1 MEEKIKNIEVRFYGQ
16 DKDWKVSVDGDYP
29 TPFSP
34 PEPYWGS
41 FLGKGKDIRPELEA
55 PFGKALCDR
64 VFNSERQNRLIKT
77 LDSLT
82 TNQSLNFSL
91 MADDPKIHEIPW
103 ELLNIDGT
111 AQGFLL
117 KKGNISITHAR
128 PGITSHLPPA
138 RPPFKVLIVV
148 SLPLEVY
155 ENNPIDLLYELSV
168 IYEALKEYKEIIEI
182 DVLEKASFS
191 KIRDKIL
198 KNQYH
203 IIHFTGHGAP
213 DGLLL
218 ENDEDYT
225 RKRLLKGREIEE
237 LFQGLNVHALILDA
251 CHTATMSFDTSTAL
265 RAHKTGIPIVIANQS
280 SVMDT
285 LATRAIKDIYS
296 SLFMDFPFKVL
307 NSVRLNLKRQWWRPV
322 IFSAIKPN
330 EKIFKAHKIKKRII
344 PVCFK
349 ALGLYQ
355 KGTPFVY
362 RFGPI
367 RRLTEAMEASPYAIL
382 HGIGG
387 AGKSTLA
394 DYIAEF
400 LRGRFEHI
408 VAIDLKAEGVRT
420 IEELVEAITEEFINA
435 SVIDETIGDKILTEK
450 RGMRKW
456 QRLNEVLG
464 NARWLLI
471 LDNFEQFQN
480 EMGIIKDREWKR
492 FLNELINNWSGQ
504 FLITTRL
511 KVLLH
516 ERSPLENTIEI
527 GTFSEAEFDFLL
539 RQIEERESGE
549 REKAREKI
557 EYLKKNKD
565 ILEHY
570 DFHPLFI
577 RRFIDT
583 RPKEIKVLLKDHEI
597 NNVLNFYKDYFEK
610 YRGLKRLLLLDFPF
624 SEGLLE
630 TILKGDLE
638 AKDIIKNR
646 LLILKKNGNYK
657 IYSLI
662 KEYLLGILD
671 LGDEIK
677 REVFED
683 KETKAKLIEEL
694 NRLGN
699 FYYREKPD
707 RAIKFLNEALKLGL
721 GLFGEKHSS
730 VATSYNNLGMA
741 YHAKGDLDKAIGYY
755 HKALEIWLGLFGE
768 RNHDV
773 ATSYN
778 NLGSAYHDKKDLD
791 KAINYYN
798 KALKIWLDLK
808 RHPDVATSYNNL
820 GMAYHDKGDLDK
832 AIGYYHK
839 ALEIWLEIFGERH
852 HDVATSYN
860 NLGGAYHAKG
870 DLDKAIDYFN
880 KALKIW
886 LDLKRHPDVAYV
898 ALGYNNLGS
907 AYHDKGDL
915 NKAINYYNK
924 ALKIRLEIFGERH
937 HDVATSYNNLGSA
950 YRAKGDLDKAIG
962 YHHKALEILLE
973 IFGERHHDVATSY
986 NNLGSA
992 YHAKGDLNKAI
1003 NYYYKALAVNETLRN
1018 ETNEIIYY
1026 MQMAEK
1032 NLVLANLYKEKGKDK
1047 EAINYLCQGAE
1058 MIAETFHFVRAKE
1071 LFPNLYFKQVLN
1083 LFFTAKAL
1091 NVLDNPPDKCKESF
1105 ERLKDLFERLKLLER
1120 KERRAEESI

>member
-218 ENDEDYT
+218 EDDEDYT

-307 NSVRLNLKRQWWRPV
+307 NSVRLNLQRQWWKPV

-511 KVLLH
+511 KVFLH

-741 YHAKGDLDKAIGYY
+741 YHAKGDLDKAIDYY
-755 HKALEIWLGLFGE
+755 NKALKIWLELFGE
-768 RNHDV
+768 RHPDV

-778 NLGSAYHDKKDLD
+778 NLGGAYHDKKDLD
-791 KAINYYN
+791 KAINYY
-798 KALKIWLDLK
+798 
-808 RHPDVATSYNNL
+808 
-820 GMAYHDKGDLDK
+820 
-832 AIGYYHK
+832 
-839 ALEIWLEIFGERH
+839 
-852 HDVATSYN
+852 
-860 NLGGAYHAKG
+860 
-870 DLDKAIDYFN
+870 N

-937 HDVATSYNNLGSA
+937 HDVAQSYNNLGSA
-950 YRAKGDLDKAIG
+950 YHDKGDLDKAID

-992 YHAKGDLNKAI
+992 YHDKGDLNKAI

>member
-1 MEEKIKNIEVRFYGQ
+1 
-16 DKDWKVSVDGDYP
+16 
-29 TPFSP
+29 
-34 PEPYWGS
+34 
-41 FLGKGKDIRPELEA
+41 
-55 PFGKALCDR
+55 
-64 VFNSERQNRLIKT
+64 
-77 LDSLT
+77 
-82 TNQSLNFSL
+82 
-91 MADDPKIHEIPW
+91 
-103 ELLNIDGT
+103 
-111 AQGFLL
+111 
-117 KKGNISITHAR
+117 
-128 PGITSHLPPA
+128 
-138 RPPFKVLIVV
+138 
-148 SLPLEVY
+148 
-155 ENNPIDLLYELSV
+155 
-168 IYEALKEYKEIIEI
+168 
-182 DVLEKASFS
+182 
-191 KIRDKIL
+191 
-198 KNQYH
+198 
-203 IIHFTGHGAP
+203 
-213 DGLLL
+213 
-218 ENDEDYT
+218 
-225 RKRLLKGREIEE
+225 
-237 LFQGLNVHALILDA
+237 
-251 CHTATMSFDTSTAL
+251 
-265 RAHKTGIPIVIANQS
+265 
-280 SVMDT
+280 
-285 LATRAIKDIYS
+285 
-296 SLFMDFPFKVL
+296 
-307 NSVRLNLKRQWWRPV
+307 
-322 IFSAIKPN
+322 
-330 EKIFKAHKIKKRII
+330 
-344 PVCFK
+344 
-349 ALGLYQ
+349 
-355 KGTPFVY
+355 
-362 RFGPI
+362 
-367 RRLTEAMEASPYAIL
+367 
-382 HGIGG
+382 
-387 AGKSTLA
+387 
-394 DYIAEF
+394 
-400 LRGRFEHI
+400 
-408 VAIDLKAEGVRT
+408 
-420 IEELVEAITEEFINA
+420 
-435 SVIDETIGDKILTEK
+435 
-450 RGMRKW
+450 MRKW

-511 KVLLH
+511 KVFLH

-671 LGDEIK
+671 LGDEVK

-699 FYYREKPD
+699 FYSDKNPD

-721 GLFGEKHSS
+721 EL
-730 VATSYNNLGMA
+730 
-741 YHAKGDLDKAIGYY
+741 
-755 HKALEIWLGLFGE
+755 
-768 RNHDV
+768 
-773 ATSYN
+773 
-778 NLGSAYHDKKDLD
+778 
-791 KAINYYN
+791 
-798 KALKIWLDLK
+798 
-808 RHPDVATSYNNL
+808 
-820 GMAYHDKGDLDK
+820 
-832 AIGYYHK
+832 
-839 ALEIWLEIFGERH
+839 
-852 HDVATSYN
+852 
-860 NLGGAYHAKG
+860 
-870 DLDKAIDYFN
+870 
-880 KALKIW
+880 
-886 LDLKRHPDVAYV
+886 
-898 ALGYNNLGS
+898 
-907 AYHDKGDL
+907 
-915 NKAINYYNK
+915 
-924 ALKIRLEIFGERH
+924 
-937 HDVATSYNNLGSA
+937 
-950 YRAKGDLDKAIG
+950 
-962 YHHKALEILLE
+962 
-973 IFGERHHDVATSY
+973 FGERHHDVATSY

>member
-64 VFNSERQNRLIKT
+64 VFNSERQNRLIET
-77 LDSLT
+77 LNSLT

-91 MADDPKIHEIPW
+91 MADDPKIHEVPW

-117 KKGNISITHAR
+117 KRGNISITHAR

-155 ENNPIDLLYELSV
+155 ENNPIDLLYELNV

-191 KIRDKIL
+191 KIRGKIL

-218 ENDEDYT
+218 EDDEDYT
-225 RKRLLKGREIEE
+225 RKRLLKGKEIEE

-265 RAHKTGIPIVIANQS
+265 RAHKAGIPIVIANQS

-296 SLFMDFPFKVL
+296 SLFTDFPFKVL
-307 NSVRLNLKRQWWRPV
+307 NSVRLNLKRQWWKPV

-355 KGTPFVY
+355 KGAPFVY

-367 RRLTEAMEASPYAIL
+367 RRLTEAMEANPYAIL

-511 KVLLH
+511 KVFLH

-671 LGDEIK
+671 LGDEVK

-699 FYYREKPD
+699 FYSDKNPD
-707 RAIKFLNEALKLGL
+707 KAINFLNEALDLGL

-730 VATSYNNLGMA
+730 VATSYNNLG
-741 YHAKGDLDKAIGYY
+741 
-755 HKALEIWLGLFGE
+755 
-768 RNHDV
+768 
-773 ATSYN
+773 S
-778 NLGSAYHDKKDLD
+778 
-791 KAINYYN
+791 
-798 KALKIWLDLK
+798 
-808 RHPDVATSYNNL
+808 
-820 GMAYHDKGDLDK
+820 
-832 AIGYYHK
+832 
-839 ALEIWLEIFGERH
+839 
-852 HDVATSYN
+852 
-860 NLGGAYHAKG
+860 AYHAKG

-886 LDLKRHPDVAYV
+886 LDLKRHPDVA
-898 ALGYNNLGS
+898 
-907 AYHDKGDL
+907 
-915 NKAINYYNK
+915 
-924 ALKIRLEIFGERH
+924 
-937 HDVATSYNNLGSA
+937 TSYNNLGSA
-950 YRAKGDLDKAIG
+950 YRAKGDP
-962 YHHKALEILLE
+962 
-973 IFGERHHDVATSY
+973 
-986 NNLGSA
+986 
-992 YHAKGDLNKAI
+992 NKAI
-1003 NYYYKALAVNETLRN
+1003 NYYYKALAVNEALYN
-1018 ETNEIIYY
+1018 ETNDIIYY

-1120 KERRAEESI
+1120 KERRAEKSI